1 MSYQIWRLV
10 DDVTRIAGNF
20 DRQQWIMISLLV
32 LVIGLVTMRGFGS
45 RSGY

>member
-1 MSYQIWRLV
+1 MTYQISRLL
-10 DDVTRIAGNF
+10 DDLTRIAGNF

-45 RSGY
+45 RINY